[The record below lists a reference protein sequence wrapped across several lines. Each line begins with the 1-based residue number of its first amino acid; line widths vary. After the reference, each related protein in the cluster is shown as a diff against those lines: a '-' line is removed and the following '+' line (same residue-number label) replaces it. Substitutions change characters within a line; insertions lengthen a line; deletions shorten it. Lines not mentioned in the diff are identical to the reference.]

1 MFEYLYE
8 WIRNIAYYMVLITA
22 VMQIIPNHDY
32 KKYIRF
38 FTGMVLI
45 LLLMT
50 PVLKLF
56 GMEQQFSALYEGENY
71 EDEIKEIENATQYLE
86 DIDIT
91 DYFPGEYSEKQEE
104 NKADQRE
111 EEIETSDI
119 GVEEVQIGK

>member
-8 WIRNIAYYMVLITA
+8 WIRNIAYYMVLVTA

-56 GMEQQFSALYEGENY
+56 GMEQKFSELYEGKKY
-71 EDEIKEIENATQYLE
+71 EEEIKEIEDSTQYLE
-86 DIDIT
+86 ELDIA
-91 DYFPGEYSEKQEE
+91 DYFPKEYSEKQEDM
-104 NKADQRE
+104 ADQADE
-111 EEIETSDI
+111 NVTSDI
-119 GVEEVQIGK
+119 GVEEVQIGQ

>member
-8 WIRNIAYYMVLITA
+8 WIRNIAYYMVLVTA

-56 GMEQQFSALYEGENY
+56 GMEQKFSELYEGKKY
-71 EDEIKEIENATQYLE
+71 EEEIKEIEDSTQYLE
-86 DIDIT
+86 ELDIA
-91 DYFPGEYSEKQEE
+91 DYFPKEYSEKQEDM
-104 NKADQRE
+104 ADQTDE
-111 EEIETSDI
+111 NVTSDI
-119 GVEEVQIGK
+119 GVEEVQIGQ

>member
-56 GMEQQFSALYEGENY
+56 GMEQQFSSLYEGNKY
-71 EDEIKEIENATQYLE
+71 EEEIKKIENATQYLE
-86 DIDIT
+86 EIDIA
-91 DYFPGEYSEKQEE
+91 DYFPQEYSEK
-104 NKADQRE
+104 NKAEQTE
-111 EEIETSDI
+111 ETKTSGID
-119 GVEEVQIGK
+119 VEEVQIGE

>member
-8 WIRNIAYYMVLITA
+8 WIRNIAYYMVLVTA

-56 GMEQQFSALYEGENY
+56 GMEQKFSELYEGKKY
-71 EDEIKEIENATQYLE
+71 EEEIKEIEDSTQYLE
-86 DIDIT
+86 ELDIA
-91 DYFPGEYSEKQEE
+91 DYFPKEYSEKQEDMSDQTDE
-104 NKADQRE
+104 NV
-111 EEIETSDI
+111 TSDI
-119 GVEEVQIGK
+119 GVEEVQIGQ